1 MSAGG
6 LASRSVILVSLVVSL
21 AVVAATAPED
31 TAKPDCGR
39 SLQSLVDSAA
49 PGTVVDVPA
58 CVYRERVIVEKQI
71 TLNARPGAEIRGS
84 DVWTGWKR
92 NSGYWMKGPLP
103 NFTAHGRCSADERRC
118 LWPEQVYFDG
128 EPLDQVASD
137 PTSGQFAVNSDRDV
151 LLADDPAGH
160 TVEVTTRTGWIVGR
174 SDGVTIRGFTMKH
187 AANDSQNGA
196 IENSGYSQWTIE
208 DSELS
213 DAHGAMVSLTAGT
226 DLRVL
231 GNEIYRGGQLG
242 VHASGGELLLRDNE
256 IHRNNTEGFDA
267 RWEAGGVKTSS
278 VQSLLADRND
288 VHHNGG
294 IGFWCDVGCRN
305 VTYSDNRVHHNS
317 KMGINFE
324 TGSTAEIFGNVVWEN
339 GWSKSG
345 WGWGAGILSS
355 SSRNV
360 EIYDNVVAWNADGI
374 SVISADRDGVA
385 HDEVINVRVHH
396 NSILAEDHPD
406 DEHHTYALSW
416 LQDWDGVLFRR
427 TSDNRGAYNR
437 YWYPTRESTIARFE
451 WYRKPR
457 HELANFNTTLGE
469 EDGRYL
475 SEAEKDRVVSA
486 AGIPPYPR
494 RHQTDVT
501 D

>member
-6 LASRSVILVSLVVSL
+6 LAWRAVMLVSLVVSL
-21 AVVAATAPED
+21 AAVAAIAPED
-31 TAKPDCGR
+31 TARPDCGR

-49 PGTVVDVPA
+49 PGTVLDVPA
-58 CVYRERVIVEKQI
+58 CVYRERVIVDKQI
-71 TLNARPGAEIRGS
+71 TLDARPGAEIRGS
-84 DVWTGWKR
+84 DLWTGWER
-92 NSGYWMKGPLP
+92 SGGYWVEGPLP
-103 NFTAHGRCSADERRC
+103 TFTAHGRCSASEHRC
-118 LWPEQVYFDG
+118 LRPEQVFFDG
-128 EPLDQVASD
+128 EALEQVASD
-137 PTSGQFAVNSDRDV
+137 PESEQFAVDADRDV
-151 LLADDPAGH
+151 LLADDPADH

-174 SDGVTIRGFTMKH
+174 SDGVIIRGFTMKH

-196 IENSGYSQWTIE
+196 IENNGHSRWTIE
-208 DSELS
+208 GNELS
-213 DAHGAMVSLTAGT
+213 DAHGAVVSLTGGT

-242 VHASGGELLLRDNE
+242 VHASGGELLLRGNE
-256 IHRNNTEGFDA
+256 IHHNNTEGFDA
-267 RWEAGGVKTSS
+267 RWEAGGVKTSG
-278 VQSLLADRND
+278 VQRLLADRND

-294 IGFWCDVGCRN
+294 IGFWCDAGCRN
-305 VTYSDNRVHHNS
+305 VTYSDNRVHHNE

-324 TGSTAEIFGNVVWEN
+324 TGSTAEVFGNVVWEN

-374 SVISADRDGVA
+374 SVISADRDGIGY
-385 HDEVINVRVHH
+385 DEVINVRVHH
-396 NSILAEDHPD
+396 NTILAEEDPD

-416 LQDWDGVLFRR
+416 LQDWEGVLFRR

-437 YWYPTRESTIARFE
+437 YWYPTRESTVARFE

-457 HELANFNTTLGE
+457 DELANFNTTLGE
-469 EDGRYL
+469 EGGRYL
-475 SEAEKDRVVSA
+475 SEAEKDRVVSS
-486 AGIPPYPR
+486 AGIPPFPR
-494 RHQTDVT
+494 PHQTDG
-501 D
+501 DD